1 MAEHEGPLASRMRP
15 RSLDEVVGQAHLLG
29 EGKLLARVIRAD
41 SLPSMILWGPPGT
54 GKTTIAR
61 VVAEETKATFILFSA
76 VLGGVP
82 ELRKIVAAAKERATL
97 YGKRSVLFVDEIHRF
112 NKAQQDALLPHVE
125 QGTVTLIGATTEN
138 PSFAVNAA
146 LLSRARVFRLEP
158 LPVEAIRVVLERAL
172 VDAERGLGGAGLH
185 VDPDALLTI
194 AHGAKG
200 DARRALS
207 VLELVADH
215 ARSEGESVSL
225 ESVEQAL
232 AQKTLL
238 YDKSGEE
245 HYNVV
250 SAFIKSMRGSDPD
263 AAIYWMMRMLEAG
276 EDPRFVLRRMM
287 IFASEDIGNADPRA
301 LQLTVSADQAF
312 SRLGMPEALHAMAQC
327 CTYLASAPKSNASY
341 AAFKAARDDVNEH
354 GALPVPM
361 KLRNASTK
369 AMKSWGYGEGYRY
382 PHDEGGFSEG
392 ESYLPDALKGVR
404 YYRPRDSGLESRI
417 RDRLRRLRGESE
429 TPER

>member
-1 MAEHEGPLASRMRP
+1 MRP
-15 RSLDEVVGQAHLLG
+15 ATLDEYLGQDELLG
-29 EGKLLARVIRAD
+29 EGRALRAAIEQGVAG
-41 SLPSMILWGPPGT
+41 SLILFGPPGV
-54 GKTTIAR
+54 GKTTLGLLISKHADLHF
-61 VVAEETKATFILFSA
+61 EPFSA
-76 VLGGVP
+76 VLSGVAQVR
-82 ELRKIVAAAKERATL
+82 EAVAEARRRRQRDGRGTL
-97 YGKRSVLFVDEIHRF
+97 LFVDEIHRF

-172 VDAERGLGGAGLH
+172 VDAERGLGGANLH

-250 SAFIKSMRGSDPD
+250 SAFIKSMRGS
-263 AAIYWMMRMLEAG
+263 
-276 EDPRFVLRRMM
+276 
-287 IFASEDIGNADPRA
+287 
-301 LQLTVSADQAF
+301 
-312 SRLGMPEALHAMAQC
+312 
-327 CTYLASAPKSNASY
+327 
-341 AAFKAARDDVNEH
+341 
-354 GALPVPM
+354 
-361 KLRNASTK
+361 
-369 AMKSWGYGEGYRY
+369 
-382 PHDEGGFSEG
+382 
-392 ESYLPDALKGVR
+392 
-404 YYRPRDSGLESRI
+404 
-417 RDRLRRLRGESE
+417 
-429 TPER
+429 